1 MVTRTLYNV
10 IVVTSFIVLLLGC
23 SNGGDNN
30 VGMTMAAVTTV
41 LAMRLPYPLRTVSCS
56 FSISTM
62 IRVWRQLPMRRPITR
77 PLTLAINVTPSTSS
91 SAIMRMTEAIGFTSF
106 FVTRRTWAMV
116 AICS

>member
-30 VGMTMAAVTTV
+30 SRHGNGAMTTV
-41 LAMRLPYPLRTVSCS
+41 LAMRLHSPLRTVSCS

-62 IRVWRQLPMRRPITR
+62 SRVWRQLSMRRPITR

-91 SAIMRMTEAIGFTSF
+91 
-106 FVTRRTWAMV
+106 
-116 AICS
+116 